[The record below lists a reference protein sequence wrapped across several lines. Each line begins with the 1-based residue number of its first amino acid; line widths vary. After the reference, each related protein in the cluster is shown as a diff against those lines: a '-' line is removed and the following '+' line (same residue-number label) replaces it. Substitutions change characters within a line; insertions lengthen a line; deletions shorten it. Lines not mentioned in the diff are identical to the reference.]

1 MRRLRVAGWAGLG
14 RAGWL
19 LAICCGAAAA
29 GGTLSTFAD
38 GPLGLSVEQ
47 ATVTVTSG
55 ERPILVYRYV
65 ENPAKPYVEKWF
77 SPSGVNVLRDSP
89 ADHKHH
95 HGLMFAVA
103 VDGVDFWSENPNC
116 GRQVHHGGQRPEVVT
131 RHGSSWASGAQEIDW
146 VAPGGEK
153 LLLRETRRITAGA
166 LPQSGATLVAW
177 QCRLE
182 PPPGKK
188 SVTLTG
194 STYFGLGMR
203 FVVSMDQGG
212 RFVNADGKT
221 GVEGTNAARSAWC
234 AYSASAEGKPVT
246 VAMFD
251 DPKNP
256 RHPATWFTLDKPFAY
271 MSATLDLSRQPLV
284 IEAGKPLELRYAAAV
299 WDGKVDAAKIAALY
313 REAIA
318 LP

>member
-1 MRRLRVAGWAGLG
+1 MRRLRTAGRRGLG
-14 RAGWL
+14 RANWL
-19 LAICCGAAAA
+19 LAIFCGAVACGSAALAA
-29 GGTLSTFAD
+29 G
-38 GPLGLSVEQ
+38 PLRLSVDA
-47 ATVTVTSG
+47 ATVTVTSE
-55 ERPILVYRYV
+55 ERPILVYHYV
-65 ENPAKPYVEKWF
+65 QNPAKPYIEKLF
-77 SPSGVNVLRDSP
+77 SPNGVNVLRDSP

-103 VDGVDFWSENPNC
+103 VDGVDFWSENPKC
-116 GRQVHHGGQRPEVVT
+116 GRQVHRGGQRPEVT
-131 RHGSSWASGAQEIDW
+131 DRHGSSWASGAQEIDW

-153 LLLRETRRITAGA
+153 LLLRETRRIAVGG
-166 LPQSGATLVAW
+166 LPEAKATLVTW
-177 QCRLE
+177 QCRLD
-182 PPPGKK
+182 PPGKK
-188 SVTLTG
+188 SVTLSG

-221 GVEGTNAARSAWC
+221 GVAGTNAARSAWC
-234 AYSASAEGKPVT
+234 AYSASADGKPVT

-256 RHPATWFTLDKPFAY
+256 RHPATWFTLEKPFAY

-299 WDGKVDAAKIAALY
+299 WDGPVDAAKIAAVS
-313 REAIA
+313 REAFA
-318 LP
+318 PR